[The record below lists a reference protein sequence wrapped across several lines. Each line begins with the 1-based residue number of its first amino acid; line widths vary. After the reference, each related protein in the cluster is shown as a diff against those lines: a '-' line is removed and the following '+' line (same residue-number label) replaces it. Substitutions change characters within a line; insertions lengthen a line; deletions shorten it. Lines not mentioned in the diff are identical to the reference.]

1 MNSCQ
6 ANLFWLER
14 KMRLIQEKAITPSL
28 KVISVDVNRVDSIC
42 AGAIRDKI
50 TKLVNDGCN
59 TLIVDLQSVE
69 FIDSS
74 GLGTFVSTL
83 KWLGSRDRILLCNL
97 QPNVANTF
105 KLTRMDRVFV
115 IHNSV
120 DEAIKSVAS

>member
-1 MNSCQ
+1 MPSK
-6 ANLFWLER
+6 LFWLER

-28 KVISVDVNRVDSIC
+28 KVISVDANRVDSIC
-42 AGAIRDKI
+42 AGAIREKI
-50 TKLVNDGCN
+50 TKLINDGCN

-74 GLGTFVSTL
+74 GLGTFVATL

>member
-1 MNSCQ
+1 MSNEPIL
-6 ANLFWLER
+6 AR
-14 KMRLIQEKAITPSL
+14 KEMHLIQETAITSSL
-28 KVISVDVNRVDSIC
+28 KVISVDINRIDSVC
-42 AGAIRDKI
+42 ASTIRDKI
-50 TKLVNDGCN
+50 TTLINEGCN
-59 TLIVDLQSVE
+59 TLIVDFQSVE

-83 KWLGSRDRILLCNL
+83 KRLGSRDKILLCNL

-120 DEAIKSVAS
+120 DEAIKSVTN